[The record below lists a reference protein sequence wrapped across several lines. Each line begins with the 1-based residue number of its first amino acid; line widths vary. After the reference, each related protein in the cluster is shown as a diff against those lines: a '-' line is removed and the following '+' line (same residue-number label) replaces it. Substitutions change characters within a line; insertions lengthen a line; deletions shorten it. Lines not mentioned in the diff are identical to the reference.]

1 MMWNDIK
8 IFGNMMG
15 DIYQFMCKRWLS
27 ALCVIG
33 LIVVAIYCSTEIY
46 AAGKTVSAKAPAV
59 VDNKEVGHPIVPDS
73 LYMLYCGLATRMD
86 DAEKIVKNY
95 QGDAN
100 VVIVKANHMVSLWL
114 VVSSSLVALV
124 IGMSIWNN
132 YKQEKLAEK
141 VRKDLECTAQIN
153 KIGSIM
159 TCLNSLP
166 DPLLTDTEAGRKR
179 YVKTNIE
186 MLYREFSAYIK
197 LVNTNSDVS
206 GSDLNYVQL
215 VLSVMKIVILRVQS
229 VFSDKISSVA
239 FYSLSGALDKSIKD
253 IQNGTITHKELKSSL
268 KDIFSQFDKLKAAI

>member
-1 MMWNDIK
+1 
-8 IFGNMMG
+8 MMG

-215 VLSVMKIVILRVQS
+215 VLSVMKIAILRVQS